1 MPLGHRVGKDV
12 TERHAADKKLAVTYR
27 DALDA
32 ATEAE
37 HALRHAQSEEGPAED
52 VRGLAVALERAL
64 WEAVLIAE
72 AAERAAMGPQT
83 YAGEGPHPK
92 PARRDA
98 EIARRKAK
106 ARPDVRIW
114 TEEVDRLRT
123 ARERHVLSFRAASA
137 RPLSV

>member
-12 TERHAADKKLAVTYR
+12 TERHAADKKLAATYR
-27 DALDA
+27 EVLDA

-37 HALRHAQSEEGPAED
+37 HTLRHAQSEERPAED
-52 VRGLAVALERAL
+52 LRGLAVALERDL
-64 WEAVLIAE
+64 WEAVQVAE

-83 YAGEGPHPK
+83 YEGEGPNPK

-123 ARERHVLSFRAASA
+123 ARERHVLSFRPASA
-137 RPLSV
+137 RRVAV